1 MHLDEHSDTP
11 FYRQLE
17 AQLREGIESGT
28 YPTGSRLPSIRG
40 LAADLGCARNTV
52 EQAYHLLVQ
61 EGYVASRP
69 GSGYVVQN
77 VAYLQPDASAPSC
90 AVLLGGS
97 RRKARYDFT
106 YGNLEPG
113 TFPATAWR
121 AITDDILLSVEAA
134 GCDAYNDPFGE
145 ESLRAAIAWR
155 LVTQRDIDCTPEQI
169 VVQGGTQTSVQNLLT
184 LFDAARDAV
193 AMEDPGYDGV
203 RSVIERARF
212 AIRPCRVTDDVRV
225 FLSDLE
231 SSGARLAYLTP
242 SSQFPTCRIMPTD
255 VRERVLAW
263 AESADAYILEDDYC
277 RDFRYRE
284 RSLAPLASMDGRG
297 RVIYMGTF
305 SKSLSPALRVNYLV
319 LPTPLLKRWREAFA
333 SSYSPVPWLNQQV
346 LARFMT
352 DGSWDRHLRRVQT
365 RNRRKYDALMAA
377 LREYMGDK
385 VDVLECGTGLHL
397 LVRVRDGRSQDELV
411 AAAAAADVAVYP
423 TKKYWA
429 NPACATKGVVLVG
442 FSSIA
447 EADIRPGIA
456 ALARAWFG

>member
-97 RRKARYDFT
+97 RQKARYDFT
-106 YGNLEPG
+106 YGNLAPG

-184 LFDAARDAV
+184 LFDAARDTV

-203 RSVIERARF
+203 RSVIEF
-212 AIRPCRVTDDVRV
+212 EVH
-225 FLSDLE
+225 F
-231 SSGARLAYLTP
+231 
-242 SSQFPTCRIMPTD
+242 
-255 VRERVLAW
+255 
-263 AESADAYILEDDYC
+263 
-277 RDFRYRE
+277 
-284 RSLAPLASMDGRG
+284 
-297 RVIYMGTF
+297 
-305 SKSLSPALRVNYLV
+305 
-319 LPTPLLKRWREAFA
+319 
-333 SSYSPVPWLNQQV
+333 
-346 LARFMT
+346 
-352 DGSWDRHLRRVQT
+352 
-365 RNRRKYDALMAA
+365 
-377 LREYMGDK
+377 
-385 VDVLECGTGLHL
+385 
-397 LVRVRDGRSQDELV
+397 
-411 AAAAAADVAVYP
+411 
-423 TKKYWA
+423 
-429 NPACATKGVVLVG
+429 
-442 FSSIA
+442 
-447 EADIRPGIA
+447 
-456 ALARAWFG
+456 

>member
-1 MHLDEHSDTP
+1 MHLDEHSHTP

-17 AQLREGIESGT
+17 AQLREGIKSGT

-90 AVLLGGS
+90 AVLLGGL
-97 RRKARYDFT
+97 RQKARYDFT

-184 LFDAARDAV
+184 LFDAARDTV

-212 AIRPCRVTDDVRV
+212 AIKPCRVTDDVRV

-231 SSGARLAYLTP
+231 SSGARAC
-242 SSQFPTCRIMPTD
+242 S
-255 VRERVLAW
+255 
-263 AESADAYILEDDYC
+263 
-277 RDFRYRE
+277 
-284 RSLAPLASMDGRG
+284 RG
-297 RVIYMGTF
+297 PR
-305 SKSLSPALRVNYLV
+305 P
-319 LPTPLLKRWREAFA
+319 PTPTFWRTITAATSATGSARWHRW
-333 SSYSPVPWLNQQV
+333 PPW
-346 LARFMT
+346 
-352 DGSWDRHLRRVQT
+352 
-365 RNRRKYDALMAA
+365 
-377 LREYMGDK
+377 
-385 VDVLECGTGLHL
+385 TGE
-397 LVRVRDGRSQDELV
+397 G
-411 AAAAAADVAVYP
+411 A
-423 TKKYWA
+423 
-429 NPACATKGVVLVG
+429 
-442 FSSIA
+442 
-447 EADIRPGIA
+447 
-456 ALARAWFG
+456 

>member
-40 LAADLGCARNTV
+40 LASDLGCARNTV

-77 VAYLQPDASAPSC
+77 VTYLQPDASAPSC
-90 AVLLGGS
+90 AVLLGGP

-113 TFPATAWR
+113 TFPAAAWR

-184 LFDAARDAV
+184 LFDAARDTV

-212 AIRPCRVTDDVRV
+212 AIKPCRVTDDVRV

-242 SSQFPTCRIMPTD
+242 FEPVPHLPHHADRCARA
-255 VRERVLAW
+255 RARV
-263 AESADAYILEDDYC
+263 
-277 RDFRYRE
+277 
-284 RSLAPLASMDGRG
+284 GRG
-297 RVIYMGTF
+297 RRRLHPRGR
-305 SKSLSPALRVNYLV
+305 LLPRLPLPGALAG
-319 LPTPLLKRWREAFA
+319 AFGLHGR
-333 SSYSPVPWLNQQV
+333 PGP
-346 LARFMT
+346 
-352 DGSWDRHLRRVQT
+352 RHLH
-365 RNRRKYDALMAA
+365 
-377 LREYMGDK
+377 GH
-385 VDVLECGTGLHL
+385 VLEIALPRPAH
-397 LVRVRDGRSQDELV
+397 ELPR
-411 AAAAAADVAVYP
+411 AAHAP
-423 TKKYWA
+423 
-429 NPACATKGVVLVG
+429 P
-442 FSSIA
+442 
-447 EADIRPGIA
+447 
-456 ALARAWFG
+456 

>member
-113 TFPATAWR
+113 TFPAAAWR

-145 ESLRAAIAWR
+145 ESLRSHCVAA
-155 LVTQRDIDCTPEQI
+155 
-169 VVQGGTQTSVQNLLT
+169 GH
-184 LFDAARDAV
+184 AARHRLHPRANRRAGRHADQRPEPA
-193 AMEDPGYDGV
+193 DPL
-203 RSVIERARF
+203 RC
-212 AIRPCRVTDDVRV
+212 RP
-225 FLSDLE
+225 
-231 SSGARLAYLTP
+231 
-242 SSQFPTCRIMPTD
+242 
-255 VRERVLAW
+255 
-263 AESADAYILEDDYC
+263 
-277 RDFRYRE
+277 
-284 RSLAPLASMDGRG
+284 GRRGHG
-297 RVIYMGTF
+297 R
-305 SKSLSPALRVNYLV
+305 PR
-319 LPTPLLKRWREAFA
+319 
-333 SSYSPVPWLNQQV
+333 
-346 LARFMT
+346 
-352 DGSWDRHLRRVQT
+352 LRR
-365 RNRRKYDALMAA
+365 RAL
-377 LREYMGDK
+377 G
-385 VDVLECGTGLHL
+385 H
-397 LVRVRDGRSQDELV
+397 
-411 AAAAAADVAVYP
+411 
-423 TKKYWA
+423 
-429 NPACATKGVVLVG
+429 
-442 FSSIA
+442 
-447 EADIRPGIA
+447 
-456 ALARAWFG
+456 

>member
-113 TFPATAWR
+113 TFPAAAWR

-184 LFDAARDAV
+184 LFDAARPWPWKTP
-193 AMEDPGYDGV
+193 AMT
-203 RSVIERARF
+203 AC
-212 AIRPCRVTDDVRV
+212 A
-225 FLSDLE
+225 
-231 SSGARLAYLTP
+231 
-242 SSQFPTCRIMPTD
+242 
-255 VRERVLAW
+255 
-263 AESADAYILEDDYC
+263 
-277 RDFRYRE
+277 
-284 RSLAPLASMDGRG
+284 RSLNGRASPSG
-297 RVIYMGTF
+297 
-305 SKSLSPALRVNYLV
+305 PA
-319 LPTPLLKRWREAFA
+319 
-333 SSYSPVPWLNQQV
+333 
-346 LARFMT
+346 
-352 DGSWDRHLRRVQT
+352 G
-365 RNRRKYDALMAA
+365 
-377 LREYMGDK
+377 
-385 VDVLECGTGLHL
+385 
-397 LVRVRDGRSQDELV
+397 
-411 AAAAAADVAVYP
+411 
-423 TKKYWA
+423 
-429 NPACATKGVVLVG
+429 
-442 FSSIA
+442 
-447 EADIRPGIA
+447 
-456 ALARAWFG
+456 

>member
-97 RRKARYDFT
+97 RQKARYDFT

-113 TFPATAWR
+113 TFPAAAWR

-169 VVQGGTQTSVQNLLT
+169 VVQGGTQTQRPEP
-184 LFDAARDAV
+184 A
-193 AMEDPGYDGV
+193 DPLRCHPGHRGH
-203 RSVIERARF
+203 R
-212 AIRPCRVTDDVRV
+212 RPR
-225 FLSDLE
+225 
-231 SSGARLAYLTP
+231 
-242 SSQFPTCRIMPTD
+242 
-255 VRERVLAW
+255 
-263 AESADAYILEDDYC
+263 
-277 RDFRYRE
+277 
-284 RSLAPLASMDGRG
+284 
-297 RVIYMGTF
+297 
-305 SKSLSPALRVNYLV
+305 
-319 LPTPLLKRWREAFA
+319 
-333 SSYSPVPWLNQQV
+333 
-346 LARFMT
+346 
-352 DGSWDRHLRRVQT
+352 LRR
-365 RNRRKYDALMAA
+365 RAL
-377 LREYMGDK
+377 G
-385 VDVLECGTGLHL
+385 H
-397 LVRVRDGRSQDELV
+397 
-411 AAAAAADVAVYP
+411 
-423 TKKYWA
+423 
-429 NPACATKGVVLVG
+429 
-442 FSSIA
+442 
-447 EADIRPGIA
+447 
-456 ALARAWFG
+456 